1 MALIHDHSNGASKTF
16 STERQLVFRKAII
29 WHLIK
34 RQNVMHT
41 WKVKERPKTNIE
53 LTISKFQE
61 MITQDPGGVYSYLLL
76 LYHVALNTKKANNL
90 KPFVVLNT

>member
-1 MALIHDHSNGASKTF
+1 
-16 STERQLVFRKAII
+16 
-29 WHLIK
+29 
-34 RQNVMHT
+34 MHT
-41 WKVKERPKTNIE
+41 WKVKERGPKTNIE

-76 LYHVALNTKKANNL
+76 LHHVALNTKTANNF